1 MEMSVRVASLEYLGL
16 VAARL
21 RRDSVHSRAKLS
33 TMDAVVRDIRAEEE
47 KDGNQAQG
55 LTSGLDEDEERTE
68 FLQRVLLDY
77 LAINGQ
83 KDQAWNCSRHFYI
96 TQWYRDMVVQPKSS
110 SPTKKKNKSKKRH
123 KDDTSEEE
131 SDADDDSDSGIKES
145 KSDKKHATSAI
156 VSAEKFKVIQRRK
169 HFLLDKIRPF
179 RYQGGTQVQV
189 MQSYIDYSGA
199 ELISQYLASKRS
211 FSQSFDKYLRKILV
225 ILCENT
231 IAIRTKAMKCLA
243 MIVEADPSVLARP
256 DMQIGVNRSFL
267 DQSTAVREA
276 AVDLVG
282 KFVLSRPEL
291 IDKYYGMLS
300 NRILVGS
307 PLHSLE
313 YLQAKSELLTNYLYI
328 ICFTGHWSIRE
339 KACDKNP
346 QGHLYRMSRIP
357 QNPRDLC
364 QDDPAGE

>member
-1 MEMSVRVASLEYLGL
+1 MAILQL
-16 VAARL
+16 
-21 RRDSVHSRAKLS
+21 
-33 TMDAVVRDIRAEEE
+33 
-47 KDGNQAQG
+47 

-83 KDQAWNCSRHFYI
+83 KDQAWNCARHFYI
-96 TQWYRDMVVQPKSS
+96 TQWYRDMVGQPKNS
-110 SPTKKKNKSKKRH
+110 SPTKRPKHKSKKKH
-123 KDDTSEEE
+123 KEESSEEE
-131 SDADDDSDSGIKES
+131 SDADDDSDTGLKES
-145 KSDKKHATSAI
+145 KKQISSAI
-156 VSAEKFKVIQRRK
+156 MSAEKFKTMERRK
-169 HFLLDKIRPF
+169 SFFLEKIRPF

-211 FSQSFDKYLRKILV
+211 FSQSFDRYLRKILV

-231 IAIRTKAMKCLA
+231 IAIRTKAMKCLT
-243 MIVEADPSVLARP
+243 MIVEADPAVLARP

-282 KFVLSRPEL
+282 KFVLSRPDL

-300 NRILVGS
+300 NRILVS
-307 PLHSLE
+307 PPSF
-313 YLQAKSELLTNYLYI
+313 I
-328 ICFTGHWSIRE
+328 
-339 KACDKNP
+339 
-346 QGHLYRMSRIP
+346 
-357 QNPRDLC
+357 
-364 QDDPAGE
+364 

>member
-1 MEMSVRVASLEYLGL
+1 MQNV
-16 VAARL
+16 
-21 RRDSVHSRAKLS
+21 
-33 TMDAVVRDIRAEEE
+33 
-47 KDGNQAQG
+47 
-55 LTSGLDEDEERTE
+55 TSGLDEDEERTE

-96 TQWYRDMVVQPKSS
+96 TQWYRDMVIQPKST
-110 SPTKKKNKSKKRH
+110 SPTKKAKNKSKRRF
-123 KDDTSEEE
+123 KDESSEEE
-131 SDADDDSDSGIKES
+131 SDPDDDSDDESRRIKDS
-145 KSDKKHATSAI
+145 KAEKKLASSALI
-156 VSAEKFKVIQRRK
+156 SAEKFKTIERRK
-169 HFLLDKIRPF
+169 NFFLEKIRPF

-211 FSQSFDKYLRKILV
+211 FSQSFDRYLRKILV

-243 MIVEADPSVLARP
+243 MIVEADPAVLARP

-282 KFVLSRPEL
+282 KFVLSRPDL

-300 NRILVGS
+300 NRILVS
-307 PLHSLE
+307 VFNTAE
-313 YLQAKSELLTNYLYI
+313 KLLLIVIFVTNL
-328 ICFTGHWSIRE
+328 S
-339 KACDKNP
+339 
-346 QGHLYRMSRIP
+346 
-357 QNPRDLC
+357 
-364 QDDPAGE
+364 

>member
-1 MEMSVRVASLEYLGL
+1 M
-16 VAARL
+16 
-21 RRDSVHSRAKLS
+21 
-33 TMDAVVRDIRAEEE
+33 
-47 KDGNQAQG
+47 
-55 LTSGLDEDEERTE
+55 DEDEERTE

-83 KDQAWNCSRHFYI
+83 KDQAWNCARHFYI
-96 TQWYRDMVVQPKSS
+96 TQWYRDMVVQPKST
-110 SPTKKKNKSKKRH
+110 SPTKKPKNKSKKRYI
-123 KDDTSEEE
+123 KDDTTDEE
-131 SDADDDSDSGIKES
+131 SEAEDDSDEEGKRLKDLKAE
-145 KSDKKHATSAI
+145 KKLASSALI
-156 VSAEKFKVIQRRK
+156 SAEKFKTMERRK
-169 HFLLDKIRPF
+169 HFFLEKIRPF

-211 FSQSFDKYLRKILV
+211 FSQSFDRYLRKILV

-243 MIVEADPSVLARP
+243 LIVEADPAVLARP

-282 KFVLSRPEL
+282 KFVLSRPDL

-300 NRILVGS
+300 NRILVS
-307 PLHSLE
+307 AMQFIKPILLVINVLVIKLKIILH
-313 YLQAKSELLTNYLYI
+313 LL
-328 ICFTGHWSIRE
+328 GHWCIG
-339 KACDKNP
+339 A
-346 QGHLYRMSRIP
+346 
-357 QNPRDLC
+357 
-364 QDDPAGE
+364 

>member
-1 MEMSVRVASLEYLGL
+1 MLLL
-16 VAARL
+16 
-21 RRDSVHSRAKLS
+21 
-33 TMDAVVRDIRAEEE
+33 
-47 KDGNQAQG
+47 QG
-55 LTSGLDEDEERTE
+55 ITTGLDEDEERTE

-83 KDQAWNCSRHFYI
+83 KDQAWNCARHFYI

-110 SPTKKKNKSKKRH
+110 SPTKRPKNKSKKRF
-123 KDDTSEEE
+123 KDESSEEE
-131 SDADDDSDSGIKES
+131 SEPDDDSDKES
-145 KSDKKHATSAI
+145 KEKKQTMSAVI
-156 VSAEKFKVIQRRK
+156 SAEKFKTIERRK
-169 HFLLDKIRPF
+169 HFFLEKIRPF

-189 MQSYIDYSGA
+189 MQSYIDYGGA

-243 MIVEADPSVLARP
+243 MIVEADPAVLARP

-282 KFVLSRPEL
+282 KFVLSRPDL

-300 NRILVGS
+300 NRILVS
-307 PLHSLE
+307 TYYCIVMQL
-313 YLQAKSELLTNYLYI
+313 
-328 ICFTGHWSIRE
+328 
-339 KACDKNP
+339 KALFK
-346 QGHLYRMSRIP
+346 
-357 QNPRDLC
+357 
-364 QDDPAGE
+364 